1 MTPEEHELMTNFLK
15 LVMSYLQSNSLT
27 DNALV
32 DYHDYESL
40 EKKFD
45 TSIGK
50 KGVLEEEL
58 LSSVQTY
65 MQYCVRTIHPQFW
78 GTLRAGYNIPSL
90 VGEILADITN
100 TSMSTY
106 GGSPVAT
113 LIENKLIKKM
123 TDIVGFNNGDGIFV
137 TGGTQANL
145 VAVLSARNALDPN
158 IKKTGL
164 RQQHDLVL
172 FISDQ
177 AHYSFI
183 SAANVLGLGVENII
197 RVKSDQMGRMDT
209 EALEIAI
216 QTAIKVNKTPF
227 FIGATAGTTVLGAFD
242 PIEEIAHI
250 ASKYNLWL
258 HIDGAFGGSALLSNR
273 YNSLLAGSELAD
285 SFSWDAHKMMGVPVP
300 CSVILMR
307 NSGVLY
313 DACTTTDV
321 TIASSYVYHNI
332 GGESFDLGEKSL
344 QGTRKVDVLKLW
356 FAWKYYGDEGYENRL
371 NHVVELAQYAEQK
384 IKMTPFLE
392 MVFPRQFVNLCFR
405 YKPKAGKN
413 TDQLNILVQKQ
424 LMQKGQAYINYTQVK
439 GLTVLMIN
447 VVNPLVEKEDIDYLL
462 NCVIEVGQEQDELAR
477 SNEFG

>member
-1 MTPEEHELMTNFLK
+1 MTPKEHELMTNFLK
-15 LVMSYLQSNSLT
+15 LLMNYLRSNALK
-27 DNALV
+27 DNVLV
-32 DYHDYESL
+32 DYQDYESL

-45 TSIGK
+45 ASIGK
-50 KGVLEEEL
+50 KGVVEDEL

-65 MQYCVRTIHPQFW
+65 MQYCVRTFHPQFW
-78 GTLRAGYNIPSL
+78 GTLRAGYNIASL

-106 GGSPVAT
+106 EGSPVAT

-123 TDIVGFNNGDGIFV
+123 TDLVGFSDGDGIFV
-137 TGGTQANL
+137 SGGTQANL
-145 VAVLSARNALDPN
+145 VAVLSARNTLDPN
-158 IKKTGL
+158 IKITGL

-183 SAANVLGLGVENII
+183 SAANVLGLGVQNII
-197 RVKSDQMGRMDT
+197 RVKTDQLGRMDS
-209 EALEIAI
+209 EALELAI
-216 QTAIKVNKTPF
+216 QTATKENKIPF

-242 PIEEIAHI
+242 SIEDIASI

-258 HIDGAFGGSALLSNR
+258 HVDGAFGGSALLSNR

-307 NSGVLY
+307 KSGVLY

-321 TIASSYVYHNI
+321 EETPSYVYHNI
-332 GGESFDLGEKSL
+332 GSESFDLGEKSL
-344 QGTRKVDVLKLW
+344 QGTRKADVLKLW

-384 IKMTPFLE
+384 IMMTPYLE
-392 MVFPRQFVNLCFR
+392 MAFPRQFVNLCFR
-405 YKPKAGKN
+405 YKPKAGEN
-413 TDQLNILVQKQ
+413 ADQLNMRVQKQ
-424 LMQKGQAYINYTQVK
+424 LMQKGQAYINYTRVK
-439 GLTVLMIN
+439 GLTVLMLN
-447 VVNPLVEKEDIDYLL
+447 VVNPLVDEEDIDYLL
-462 NCVIEVGQEQDELAR
+462 NCVIEIGQEQDELAI
-477 SNEFG
+477 F

>member
-1 MTPEEHELMTNFLK
+1 MTPEEHELVTDFLK
-15 LVMSYLQSNSLT
+15 LVMNYLQSNPLK
-27 DNALV
+27 DNVLV

-58 LSSVQTY
+58 LSSVQSY
-65 MQYCVRTIHPQFW
+65 MQYCVRTFHPQFW
-78 GTLRAGYNIPSL
+78 GTLRAGINIPGL
-90 VGEILADITN
+90 IGEILADITN

-123 TDIVGFNNGDGIFV
+123 TDIVGFSDGDGIFV

-164 RQQHDLVL
+164 KQQHDLVL

-197 RVKSDQMGRMDT
+197 RVKSDQLGRMDT

-216 QTAIKVNKTPF
+216 QTAIKENKTPF

-242 PIEEIAHI
+242 SIEEIAHI

-321 TIASSYVYHNI
+321 TIASSYVYHDI

-392 MVFPRQFVNLCFR
+392 MAFPRQFVNLCFR

-413 TDQLNILVQKQ
+413 ADQLNILVQKQ

-439 GLTVLMIN
+439 GLTVLMLN
-447 VVNPLVEKEDIDYLL
+447 VVNPLVDKEDIDYLL
-462 NCVIEVGQEQDELAR
+462 NCVMEIGHEQEELAI
-477 SNEFG
+477 F

>member
-1 MTPEEHELMTNFLK
+1 MTPKEHELMTNFLK
-15 LVMSYLQSNSLT
+15 FLMDYLRRNSLK
-27 DNALV
+27 DNVLV
-32 DYHDYESL
+32 DSQDYDSL

-45 TSIGK
+45 ASIGK
-50 KGVLEEEL
+50 KGVVEDEL

-65 MQYCVRTIHPQFW
+65 MQYCVRTFHPQFW

-106 GGSPVAT
+106 EGSPVAT

-123 TDIVGFNNGDGIFV
+123 TDMVGFEDGDGIFV

-145 VAVLSARNALDPN
+145 VAVMSARNTLDPN

-164 RQQHDLVL
+164 RQHQDLVL

-177 AHYSFI
+177 AHYSYI
-183 SAANVLGLGVENII
+183 SAANILGLGVQNII
-197 RVKSDQMGRMDT
+197 RVKSDQLGRMDT
-209 EALEIAI
+209 GALEFAI
-216 QTAIKVNKTPF
+216 QTAIKENKTPL

-242 PIEEIAHI
+242 PIEDIANI
-250 ASKYNLWL
+250 ASKYNLWM
-258 HIDGAFGGSALLSNR
+258 HVDGAFGGSALLSNR
-273 YNSLLAGSELAD
+273 YKSLLTGCELAE

-313 DACTTTDV
+313 DSCTTTDV
-321 TIASSYVYHNI
+321 EETPSYVYHNI
-332 GGESFDLGEKSL
+332 GGESYDLGEKSL
-344 QGTRKVDVLKLW
+344 EGTRKADVLKLW

-371 NHVVELAQYAEQK
+371 NRVVELAKYAEQK

-392 MVFPRQFVNLCFR
+392 MDFPRQFVNLCFR
-405 YKPKAGKN
+405 YKPKAVEN
-413 TDQLNILVQKQ
+413 SDQVNIRVQKK

-439 GLTVLMIN
+439 GLTVLMLN
-447 VVNPLVEKEDIDYLL
+447 VVNPLVDEEDIDYLL
-462 NCVIEVGQEQDELAR
+462 NLVIEIGQEQDELAI
-477 SNEFG
+477 F

>member
-1 MTPEEHELMTNFLK
+1 MN
-15 LVMSYLQSNSLT
+15 YLQSNALE
-27 DNALV
+27 NNVLV
-32 DYHDYESL
+32 DHQDYESL
-40 EKKFD
+40 EKNFD
-45 TSIGK
+45 ASIGK
-50 KGVLEEEL
+50 KGVVEDEL

-65 MQYCVRTIHPQFW
+65 MQYCVRTFHPQFW
-78 GTLRAGYNIPSL
+78 GTLRAGYNIASL

-106 GGSPVAT
+106 EGSPVAT

-123 TDIVGFNNGDGIFV
+123 TDLVGFSDGDGIFV
-137 TGGTQANL
+137 SGGTQANL
-145 VAVLSARNALDPN
+145 VAVLSARNTLDPN
-158 IKKTGL
+158 IKITGL

-183 SAANVLGLGVENII
+183 SAANVLGLGVQNII
-197 RVKSDQMGRMDT
+197 RVKTDQLGRMDS
-209 EALEIAI
+209 EALELAI
-216 QTAIKVNKTPF
+216 QTATKENKIPF

-242 PIEEIAHI
+242 SIEDIASI

-258 HIDGAFGGSALLSNR
+258 HVDGAFGGSALLSNR

-307 NSGVLY
+307 KSGVLY

-321 TIASSYVYHNI
+321 EETPSYVYHNI
-332 GGESFDLGEKSL
+332 GSESFDLGEKSL
-344 QGTRKVDVLKLW
+344 QGTRKADVLKLW

-384 IKMTPFLE
+384 IMMTPYLE
-392 MVFPRQFVNLCFR
+392 MAFPRQFVNLCFR
-405 YKPKAGKN
+405 YKPKAGEN
-413 TDQLNILVQKQ
+413 ADQLNMRVQKQ
-424 LMQKGQAYINYTQVK
+424 LMQKGQAYINYTRVK
-439 GLTVLMIN
+439 GLTVLMLN
-447 VVNPLVEKEDIDYLL
+447 VVNPLVDEEDIDYLL
-462 NCVIEVGQEQDELAR
+462 NCVIEIGQEQDELAI
-477 SNEFG
+477 F